1 MPPRRLA
8 IVVAMEQEVRPLL
21 RRWRRRQVDAS
32 PGSAVRPLAVFESE
46 RAVLVVGGLGA
57 KAAARAAN
65 MVLDLSQAG
74 LLVSAGS
81 AGAMKPELK
90 VGSVFRPATVI
101 DAATG
106 ARFAVPAGSGTLV
119 TGAAILGPAEKK
131 ELASRFPADA
141 VDMEAFAVAAV
152 AQERGVEF
160 MAIKSISDEMDFA
173 MPPMRQFVDDEG
185 QFHTGRFLGYVAVRP
200 RLWAAV
206 NRLAAGSIR
215 AADALSAALEALEAD
230 IQHER

>member
-1 MPPRRLA
+1 
-8 IVVAMEQEVRPLL
+8 
-21 RRWRRRQVDAS
+21 
-32 PGSAVRPLAVFESE
+32 
-46 RAVLVVGGLGA
+46 
-57 KAAARAAN
+57 
-65 MVLDLSQAG
+65 
-74 LLVSAGS
+74 
-81 AGAMKPELK
+81 
-90 VGSVFRPATVI
+90 
-101 DAATG
+101 
-106 ARFAVPAGSGTLV
+106 
-119 TGAAILGPAEKK
+119 
-131 ELASRFPADA
+131 
-141 VDMEAFAVAAV
+141 MEAFAVAAV